1 MKELKQSKLNPMK
14 AQFFN
19 IDLLSESEKNQFLYE
34 YNNTFLD
41 YPKEETINTLFEN
54 QVEKTPF
61 NVAFQLGAMKVS
73 YKKLKEKSD
82 RFANYLIEKYDIK
95 SGDLVGLM
103 LDREEYLIPALLGIM
118 KIGAAYVPIDPLYPT
133 DRKKEIIKDSKI
145 KLLITRG
152 DLDNFE
158 EVQISF
164 LDLNIEEVAIDSQ
177 EIKKIEKIESSNL
190 AYIIYTSGSTGKPK
204 GVMIQHKTLLNYIFW
219 AKNYYFKDEEATMP
233 LYSSISFDLTITS
246 IFAPL
251 LSGNKIVLYEDDK
264 KNVLIE
270 KVIAENLC
278 DTIKLTPSHLK
289 IIKDSEVIKDLIIE
303 GASVKRF
310 IVGGEDL
317 TVSLAKSIH
326 ELFKG
331 EVEIYNEYGPTET
344 TVGCMIHKFDA
355 ESSTSSVPI
364 GVPINNTQIY
374 LLDSFLKP
382 VPKGILG
389 ELYISGDGVGQG
401 YLHNEKLT
409 NQSFIDNPFIEGT
422 KMYKT
427 GDFAKR
433 LNDGT
438 LMFSGRKDDQVK
450 INAFRIELG
459 EIENQ
464 LSKHELINQT
474 VVVVKEKEG
483 DKSIVAY
490 YTANEEI
497 DSSNL
502 KSFIAKSL
510 PDYMLPS
517 FFIRLEKMPLTSNGK
532 TDKKALPDPEIKES
546 ENYVAAST
554 VTEKKLLKIWSEI
567 LKVDQDEISIT
578 KNFMEMGGHSIK
590 IILMLNKVSKELN
603 AKVSMNDAFDNLD
616 IRSLAAHIENLQSV
630 DQFNPIKKSE
640 HKEFYPLSS
649 AQKRLY
655 ILHEFNPSFLTYNL
669 PKIVKIKGKVNLDQ
683 MQTAFTKLIMRHEAL
698 RTSFQL
704 VDNNPVQKI
713 EDWIELDLEY
723 FKSTPSRADI
733 IIKEFIRPF
742 DLNNAPL
749 IRIGLIEIEA
759 EEHILMVD
767 QHHIIT
773 DGVSESILI
782 KDFMSLYAEENL
794 PELPLQ
800 YTDYVEWLQE
810 DEQQKAL
817 NKQKDFWLSEF
828 KNEVTTL
835 NLPTDFVRPLVNNQR
850 GASINFDLNSVLTNG
865 LKLLAQKEG
874 VTLYMLML
882 SVFNVL
888 LGKLGSDEDII
899 VGSPVS
905 GRQHADLEKMIGVFV
920 NILPI
925 RNFPK
930 ELLSF
935 KEFLN
940 SVKTKTIEAFN
951 NQDYPYEQLIDDLE
965 LKRDTSHNAL
975 FDVMF
980 AYQNFESVELDIA
993 GLNVTPYPIE
1003 SKVSR
1008 LDLSLQIFEGND
1020 NMHLQFEY
1028 STSLFKEETIERF
1041 ISYFKEI
1048 IIAVIK
1054 DSNIRLGDIELI
1066 SEEEKNKLLVDFNDT
1081 QSDYPKEET
1090 IVSLFELQ
1098 VQKTPNKVAVV
1109 YEGMNLTYSELNQ
1122 KANQVAHHLNGK
1134 YKIKANDVIAVI
1146 ADRSERTLI
1155 ALLGILKAGGA
1166 YLPIDPMYPKERID
1180 YILDDS
1186 GAELIVLDTENE
1198 YSTDEKRV
1206 VIYLDQIDEQ
1216 NDSNLIPIANSQDSC
1231 YLIYTSGSTGKPKGV
1246 RIVHQNVVNFMFGIS
1261 QNLTVNPDDCMLA
1274 VTSTSFDIS
1283 VLELFWTLCNG
1294 IEIVLHPSS
1303 ISLTG
1308 LDRYMAEED
1317 LSVDFSLFFFSSYN
1331 NKEKD
1336 KYSLLMESVKY
1347 ADQAGFNAVW
1357 TPERH
1362 FHEFGGL
1369 YPNPSVI
1376 SSALS
1381 MVTEQI
1387 ELRSGS
1393 IVAPLHDPIRIVEE
1407 WSVVDNLSNGRVGL
1421 SFAAGWNPND
1431 FALAKD
1437 SYKNRNKILHDQI
1450 EVMKKLWRGETIKRE
1465 NGLGQEIDLS
1475 VYPTPIQKEM
1485 PVWITSSGNEETF
1498 RSAGASGANLLTH
1511 LLGQSIEQ
1519 LGEKIKI
1526 YKEAREKNGFGKDS
1540 GKIAVMLHSF
1550 IGEDIDEVEKI
1561 VEQPFTDYLKTSIGI
1576 NKLLMDEAGLDAEAI
1591 DGEGMKLVL
1600 KNAFKRYYQTSSLIG
1615 NKSKCSEMVLKLK
1628 EIGVDEIACLV
1639 DFGVEKSK
1647 VLESLKHIKE
1657 LKELFNTKIR
1667 KNHKP
1672 ITMLQS
1678 TPSFIKMSQEGVSSK
1693 KLLKSLRTLLLG
1705 GESVPYS
1712 LVKEL
1717 GKDITADIYNM
1728 YGPTE
1733 TTVWSS
1739 MHKLDLDDK
1748 KVSVGKPILNTQIYI
1763 LNKAMKMVP
1772 IGVSG
1777 NLFIG
1782 GDGLSKG
1789 YWKQEKLTDERFV
1802 INPFNTKTKIYNT
1815 GDIARFNANGTI
1827 ELIGREDNQVKI
1839 RGHRIELGEIEYQ
1852 LNSHK
1857 DILQSVVVC
1866 IGENDEKYLA
1876 AYYVS
1881 DKTLSSEQIRG
1892 LLFENLPSYMQP
1904 SYLIQLDKLPLTP
1917 NGKIDRKELPNPEY
1931 LSQETYVAPSNDMEK
1946 TLVDIW
1952 SEVLDVSKEYI
1963 SVDKSFFELGGNSLK
1978 ILKLNALMSERLE
1991 WEVSIPE
1998 MFRYPS
2004 ISSLIN
2010 YKNNPEID
2018 KEIYKEAAENEVSEM
2033 ENMFTI
2039 LEKE

>member
-1 MKELKQSKLNPMK
+1 MKELKQSKSNPMK

-19 IDLLSESEKNQFLYE
+19 IDLLSESEKNQFIYE
-34 YNNTFLD
+34 YNDTFSD
-41 YPKEETINTLFEN
+41 YPKEESITALFEN

-61 NVAFQLGAMKVS
+61 NVAFQFGSTKIT

-82 RFANYLIEKYDIK
+82 RFSSYLIEKYNIK

-103 LDREEYLIPALLGIM
+103 LDREEYLLPALLGII
-118 KIGAAYVPIDPLYPT
+118 KVGAAYVPIDPIYPT
-133 DRKKEIIKDSKI
+133 ERVKEIINDSKI

-158 EVQISF
+158 ATQTSF
-164 LDLNIEEVAIDSQ
+164 LDLNKEDKNIDNQ
-177 EIKKIEKIESSNL
+177 EIIEIKKFESSNL

-204 GVMIQHKTLLNYIFW
+204 GVMIQHKTLINYISW
-219 AKNYYFKDEEATMP
+219 AIQYYFKNEEASMP
-233 LYSSISFDLTITS
+233 LYSSISFDLTVTS

-264 KNVLIE
+264 NNVLIE
-270 KVIAENLC
+270 KVIADNLS

-289 IIKDSEVIKDLIIE
+289 IIRESELLKPIIAK
-303 GASVKRF
+303 GSSVKRF
-310 IVGGEDL
+310 IVGGEDF

-326 ELFKG
+326 DLFNG

-355 ESSTSSVPI
+355 GSTTFSVPI

-409 NQSFIDNPFIEGT
+409 NQSFINNPFIKGT

-464 LSKHELINQT
+464 LSKLELINQN
-474 VVVVKEKEG
+474 VVVVKEKDGE
-483 DKSIVAY
+483 KFIVAY
-490 YTANEEI
+490 YTAKEEI
-497 DSSNL
+497 IAASL

-510 PDYMLPS
+510 PSYMIPS
-517 FFIRLEKMPLTSNGK
+517 FFVQLESIPLTSNGK
-532 TDKKALPDPEIKES
+532 TDKNALPNPEMKES
-546 ENYVAAST
+546 ESYVEAST
-554 VTEKKLLKIWSEI
+554 LTEKKLLKIWSDVLNIEQ
-567 LKVDQDEISIT
+567 DQISVT
-578 KNFMEMGGHSIK
+578 KNFMDLGGHSIK
-590 IILMLNKVSKELN
+590 IMQMINKVSKELN
-603 AKVSMNDAFDNLD
+603 VKVMMNDAFDNLD
-616 IRSLAAHIENLQSV
+616 IKSLAIHI
-630 DQFNPIKKSE
+630 DGIQFVHKFSPIKKADQ
-640 HKEFYPLSS
+640 KEYYPLSP

-683 MQTAFTKLIMRHEAL
+683 MQSAFTKLMLRHEAL

-713 EDWIELDLEY
+713 EDWIDFDLEY
-723 FKSTPSRADI
+723 FKSTPSKADT

-749 IRIGLIEIEA
+749 IRFGLIEIGLDDY
-759 EEHILMVD
+759 ILMMD
-767 QHHIIT
+767 QHHIIS

-782 KDFMSLYAEENL
+782 KDFMSLYADESL
-794 PELPLQ
+794 PSVTLQ
-800 YTDYVEWLQE
+800 YRDYVEWLKE
-810 DEQQKAL
+810 DEQQQSL
-817 NKQKDFWLSEF
+817 NMQKDFWMSEF
-828 KNEVTTL
+828 KNEVSTL
-835 NLPTDFVRPLVNNQR
+835 DLPTDFVRPIINGQQ
-850 GASINFDLNSVLTNG
+850 GAVINFELNSDVTNG
-865 LKLLAQKEG
+865 LKSLAQKEG

-888 LGKLGSDEDII
+888 LGKLGNEEDII
-899 VGSPVS
+899 IGNPVS
-905 GRQHADLEKMIGVFV
+905 GRQHSDLEEMIGIFV

-930 ELLSF
+930 VFLSF

-940 SVKTKTIEAFN
+940 SVKIKTIEAFN

-965 LKRDTSHNAL
+965 LKRDTSHNTL

-980 AYQNFESVELDIA
+980 AYQNFENVELDIA

-1020 NMHLQFEY
+1020 NMYLQFEY
-1028 STSLFKEETIERF
+1028 STSLFKEETIKRF
-1041 ISYFKEI
+1041 ISYFNEI
-1048 IIAVIK
+1048 IVAVIK
-1054 DSNIRLGDIELI
+1054 DSNIKLGDIELI
-1066 SEEEKNKLLVDFNDT
+1066 SEEERNKLLVDFNNT
-1081 QSDYPKEET
+1081 QSDYLKKET

-1109 YEGMNLTYSELNQ
+1109 YEGINLTYSELNQ
-1122 KANQVAHHLNGK
+1122 KANQFAHHLNGK

-1186 GAELIVLDTENE
+1186 GAELIILDTENA
-1198 YSTDEKRV
+1198 YNIDKKRV

-1216 NDSNLIPIANSQDSC
+1216 NELNLIPIANSQDSC

-1246 RIVHQNVVNFMFGIS
+1246 RIVHQNVVNFMFGMS
-1261 QNLTVNPDDCMLA
+1261 QNLTVNQDDCMLA

-1294 IEIVLHPSS
+1294 IEIVIHPSS

-1308 LDRYMAEED
+1308 LNRYLSDED

-1465 NGLGQEIDLS
+1465 NGLGQEVDLG

-1519 LGEKIKI
+1519 LEEKIKI

-1600 KNAFKRYYQTSSLIG
+1600 KNAFRRYYQTSSLIG
-1615 NKSKCSEMVLKLK
+1615 NKSKCSEMVFKLK
-1628 EIGVDEIACLV
+1628 GIGVDEIACLV

-1657 LKELFNTKIR
+1657 LKQLFNTKSR
-1667 KNHKP
+1667 MNHKP

-1678 TPSFIKMSQEGVSSK
+1678 TPSFIKMSQEGMNSK

-1705 GESVPYS
+1705 GEAVPYS
-1712 LVKEL
+1712 LVEEL
-1717 GKDITADIYNM
+1717 SQDITADIYNM

-1739 MHKLDLDDK
+1739 MHKLDVDDK

-1789 YWKQEKLTDERFV
+1789 YWNQEKLTEERFV
-1802 INPFNTKTKIYNT
+1802 INPFNTQTKIYNT
-1815 GDIARFNANGTI
+1815 GDIARFNADGTI

-1839 RGHRIELGEIEYQ
+1839 RGHRIELGEIESQ
-1852 LNSHK
+1852 LNLHK
-1857 DILQSVVVC
+1857 DIQQSVVVC
-1866 IGENDEKYLA
+1866 NGENDGKYLA

-1881 DKTLSSEQIRG
+1881 DITLSSEQIRG
-1892 LLFENLPSYMQP
+1892 FLFDNLPSYMQP

-1917 NGKIDRKELPNPEY
+1917 NGKIDRRKLPNPEKIT
-1931 LSQETYVAPSNDMEK
+1931 EDTFVAPSNDMEK
-1946 TLVDIW
+1946 VLVDIW
-1952 SEVLDVSKEYI
+1952 SEVLDVSKEQI

-1978 ILKLNALMSERLE
+1978 ILKLNALMSERLD

-2004 ISSLIN
+2004 ISSLII

-2018 KEIYKEAAENEVSEM
+2018 KGIYKETAENEVSEM